1 MGEMD
6 EPQIIRTPSG
16 DEMVIIPRA
25 EYEALIAAA
34 HREDEDDVAIYDA
47 RKAELAAGRDNL
59 LPRAVGEAML
69 KGDSLLRALRRWR
82 DITQSDLADKA
93 GVGQGYISDLESR
106 RRTGAPETLH
116 RLARALDVPLE
127 WLE

>member
-1 MGEMD
+1 MT

-34 HREDEDDVAIYDA
+34 QDEDQEDVAIYDT
-47 RKAELAAGRDNL
+47 RKAELAASRNGL
-59 LPRAVGEAML
+59 LPRPVSEAML
-69 KGDSLLRALRRWR
+69 KGDTLLRALRRWR
-82 DITQSDLADKA
+82 DITQSDLAAKA
-93 GVGQGYISDLESR
+93 DVGQGYISDLESGR
-106 RRTGAPETLH
+106 RMGAPETLR
-116 RLARALDVPLE
+116 RLALVLDVPAE

>member
-1 MGEMD
+1 MT

-25 EYEALIAAA
+25 EYEALVAAA
-34 HREDEDDVAIYDA
+34 HNEDEDDVAVYDA
-47 RKAELAAGRDNL
+47 RKAELAASRNGL
-59 LPRAVGEAML
+59 LPPPVSEAMI

-82 DITQSDLADKA
+82 DITQSDLAVKA
-93 GVGQGYISDLESR
+93 EVGQGYLSDLESR
-106 RRTGAPETLH
+106 RRTGAPETLR
-116 RLARALDVPLE
+116 RLAQALGIPPE

>member
-1 MGEMD
+1 MT

-25 EYEALIAAA
+25 EYEALVAAA
-34 HREDEDDVAIYDA
+34 HNEDEDDVAVYDA
-47 RKAELAAGRDNL
+47 RKAELAASRNGL
-59 LPRAVGEAML
+59 LPPPVSEAMI

-82 DITQSDLADKA
+82 DITQSDLAAKA
-93 GVGQGYISDLESR
+93 EVGQGYLSDLESR
-106 RRTGAPETLH
+106 RRTGAPETLR
-116 RLARALDVPLE
+116 RLAQALGIPPE